1 MKIEE
6 IPNKLKD
13 FKFRKIFSIVLFTLA
28 STDLFLLTLAF
39 GYTLESVIAGI
50 IILYIFL
57 VPYVSLIN
65 LKSYCNY
72 KNTLNNTKTK
82 LEEEIKE
89 KTSKLEKVKENN
101 KNKISKLEDI
111 SKENQIQIKEIEN
124 KIDYINQTRN
134 EVIIEYCKD
143 NPILENLL
151 NDTCNEELQYKA
163 KVKSLQ
169 INR

>member
-72 KNTLNNTKTK
+72 KNTLNNTKTADNTK
-82 LEEEIKE
+82 QEP
-89 KTSKLEKVKENN
+89 T
-101 KNKISKLEDI
+101 KN
-111 SKENQIQIKEIEN
+111 
-124 KIDYINQTRN
+124 
-134 EVIIEYCKD
+134 EYRG
-143 NPILENLL
+143 
-151 NDTCNEELQYKA
+151 KA
-163 KVKSLQ
+163 KRRFRHKREDKPS
-169 INR
+169 ISTKI